1 MNFGPGEMAQMMDS
15 AKALIT
21 VTIVSGI
28 GIGIVL
34 GAIVAVYRIFSAPR
48 CRPIVP
54 IRNAHRSCPADPSC
68 YGDRSCPGGLMQLR
82 RLASDYRS
90 GAQTT

>member
-34 GAIVAVYRIFSAPR
+34 GAIVAVYRIFFGTAP
-48 CRPIVP
+48 PT
-54 IRNAHRSCPADPSC
+54 
-68 YGDRSCPGGLMQLR
+68 DRSNPKCRSFLPCRSILLWRPFLPWWLMQLR
-82 RLASDYRS
+82 RLASDHRS